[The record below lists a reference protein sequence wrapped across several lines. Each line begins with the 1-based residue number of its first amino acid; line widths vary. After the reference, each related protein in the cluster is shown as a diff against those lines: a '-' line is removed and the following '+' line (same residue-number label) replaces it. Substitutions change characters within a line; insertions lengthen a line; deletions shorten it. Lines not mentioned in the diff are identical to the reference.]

1 MSQVVSLRLA
11 DELYAE
17 LDKRAKAQAE
27 TIGVYI
33 QEALKK
39 LAESE
44 APSSAA
50 VEVMK
55 ELMFIRASLYLIAE
69 HAQGG
74 AFIPKDLLTKIY
86 AAVKQGSQQKVDA
99 RMNGDAV
106 MRGSV
111 SIKATGK

>member
-1 MSQVVSLRLA
+1 MSQVVSLRLT

-27 TIGVYI
+27 TIGVYL

-39 LAESE
+39 FAESE
-44 APSSAA
+44 APSGTT
-50 VEVMK
+50 VEMMK

-86 AAVKQGSQQKVDA
+86 QAAKQGSQQKIDA
-99 RMNGDAV
+99 RTNGDAV

-111 SIKATGK
+111 SSKATGK